1 MFGTSLGELALRRV
15 VILYTIIVP
24 LHHTTIGSNSL
35 EHKERNGII
44 TDEEW
49 YILVKI

>member
-1 MFGTSLGELALRRV
+1 MFVTSLGDLALRRV

-24 LHHTTIGSNSL
+24 LHHTIIGSNSL

-44 TDEEW
+44 TDEW